1 MVLGAAH
8 RSFDFLFSGAV
19 SHDWAARHCSGGEEM
34 NDRQLIELAAKAAG
48 LQEYGWM
55 ADTFTHVVN
64 NQFVFWE
71 PLTDDGDALRL
82 AVRMRIAFKFFRNA
96 PPELGL
102 PRLCALA
109 TMENGN
115 WFAEEGAD
123 EVAATRRAIV
133 RAAAEIGKEMK

>member
-1 MVLGAAH
+1 MT
-8 RSFDFLFSGAV
+8 D
-19 SHDWAARHCSGGEEM
+19 
-34 NDRQLIELAAKAAG
+34 IELTALAAKAFGNAPDG
-48 LQEYGWM
+48 
-55 ADTFTHVVN
+55 FS
-64 NQFVFWE
+64 